1 MMSRAKK
8 IGRFV
13 LFAVLAL
20 ALIAAAGAVWGA
32 LLYANLRLS
41 PAVPWALPA
50 LALFLWLAWWYL
62 GGGGW
67 PAGTRDRR
75 KALLRAKPV
84 PYRAFAWSL
93 VAGLLSI
100 GAVAGLWIVLDRISP
115 MPPNLLLPER
125 FTSSPVVAAAI
136 VLGASLLAPVIE
148 ESTVRGYLQ
157 SVLERD
163 FRAVTAVALSSVVFV
178 LAHVPQGL
186 TASKTLCYF
195 LVGVAFGTLAY
206 LNDSILPILPVHMAA
221 DLIFFLCVW
230 PRDAHRV
237 ALAESGAD
245 AWFWLHVAQVLAC
258 GGLALLAFRR
268 LRAVS
273 LPNGSQPNRPAQAP
287 WRASAGSTR
296 AARRD
301 GIQQANAAVAARSTA
316 IEP

>member
-1 MMSRAKK
+1 MNSRMNKV
-8 IGRFV
+8 GRFV
-13 LFAVLAL
+13 LFAALAL
-20 ALIAAAGAVWGA
+20 SLIAAASAVWGA
-32 LLYANLRLS
+32 LLYVNLRLS
-41 PAVPWALPA
+41 PTIPWALPA
-50 LALFLWLAWWYL
+50 LALFLWLAWWSL

-75 KALLRAKPV
+75 KALLRARPV
-84 PYRAFAWSL
+84 PYRALAWSL

-115 MPPNLLLPER
+115 MPPNLLLPNR

-163 FRAVTAVALSSVVFV
+163 FPAIPAVALSSAVFV

-186 TASKTLCYF
+186 TPSKCLCYF
-195 LVGVAFGTLAY
+195 LVGGAFGTLAY
-206 LNDSILPILPVHMAA
+206 LNDSILPILPVHVAA
-221 DLIFFLCVW
+221 DLIFFLWVW
-230 PRDAHRV
+230 PGASHR
-237 ALAESGAD
+237 ASLAETGAD
-245 AWFWLHVAQVLAC
+245 AWFWLHVAQILVC

-273 LPNGSQPNRPAQAP
+273 PRSGQTS
-287 WRASAGSTR
+287 WRAFTGSTE
-296 AARRD
+296 AARRE
-301 GIQQANAAVAARSTA
+301 GIQHAAAAVAARSTA
-316 IEP
+316 IER